1 MIRAASSHDGRR
13 LLVWSLG
20 SGFIGALTIFL
31 MLNAVVAQTW
41 DAPPDMDI
49 AFVLGSAIVVIVLV
63 TAVLV
68 GRKLGFG
75 GLRFAGWTAVSLAAW
90 TVILFASFAAVL

>member
-1 MIRAASSHDGRR
+1 MIRAASADNRRR
-13 LLVWSLG
+13 LSVWSLG

-31 MLNAVVAQTW
+31 VLNAVVAKTW
-41 DAPPDMDI
+41 DTPPDMDI
-49 AFVLGSAIVVIVLV
+49 AFVLGSAIVVMVLV

-75 GLRFAGWTAVSLAAW
+75 GLRFAGWTAVSLVAW
-90 TVILFASFAAVL
+90 TVVLFATFAAVL